1 MALLKVI
8 GTWLLLCDSYVL
20 NDLIPDQWLNAICFP
35 LDMQIQQA
43 NSTAYHAAMQISD
56 SLEKLKLVK
65 FVREKVESDLGD
77 TFQTLY
83 RNNSM
88 RLEEISKI
96 NEILQ
101 ALVKEAEIIG
111 EQANGNLTMAVENA
125 NRSKDLAG
133 QRKREAQSALDNA
146 TNAHSDTLQASGDA
160 NNALKT
166 AMGFKVSKSFE
177 SSCSFGASSLCEWYL
192 VQCKYWAWL
201 SRCFSLYL
209 SWTRVFWKASRSQFS
224 G

>member
-1 MALLKVI
+1 M
-8 GTWLLLCDSYVL
+8 WLLFCDSHVL
-20 NDLIPDQWLNAICFP
+20 MDLISDRWLNAICFP
-35 LDMQIQQA
+35 LDMQIQLA

-56 SLEKLKLVK
+56 SLEKTKARYICQRKIEL
-65 FVREKVESDLGD
+65 DLGD

-88 RLEEISKI
+88 RLEEISKM
-96 NEILQ
+96 NEIFQ
-101 ALVKEAEIIG
+101 ALVKIAEIIG
-111 EQANGNLTMAVENA
+111 EQANGNLTMAVETA

-177 SSCSFGASSLCEWYL
+177 SSCSFGAISLCE
-192 VQCKYWAWL
+192 
-201 SRCFSLYL
+201 
-209 SWTRVFWKASRSQFS
+209 
-224 G
+224 

>member
-1 MALLKVI
+1 
-8 GTWLLLCDSYVL
+8 
-20 NDLIPDQWLNAICFP
+20 
-35 LDMQIQQA
+35 MQIQQA

-111 EQANGNLTMAVENA
+111 KQANGNLTMAVENA

-192 VQCKYWAWL
+192 VQCKY
-201 SRCFSLYL
+201 
-209 SWTRVFWKASRSQFS
+209 
-224 G
+224 

>member
-65 FVREKVESDLGD
+65 FVREKVESGLGD

-88 RLEEISKI
+88 RLEKISKI

-101 ALVKEAEIIG
+101 ALVKEAEMIG

-209 SWTRVFWKASRSQFS
+209 SWTRVFWRAPRSQFS

>member
-1 MALLKVI
+1 MALLEVI

-20 NDLIPDQWLNAICFP
+20 NDLIPDQWVNAICFP

-111 EQANGNLTMAVENA
+111 KQANGNLTMAVENA

-192 VQCKYWAWL
+192 VQC
-201 SRCFSLYL
+201 
-209 SWTRVFWKASRSQFS
+209 
-224 G
+224 

>member
-1 MALLKVI
+1 MTLTL
-8 GTWLLLCDSYVL
+8 WF
-20 NDLIPDQWLNAICFP
+20 ICFERFDTRSVAQCNFFP

-56 SLEKLKLVK
+56 SLEKLNLVT
-65 FVREKVESDLGD
+65 FVRKKVESDLGD

-201 SRCFSLYL
+201 SRRFSLYL
-209 SWTRVFWKASRSQFS
+209 SWTRVFWKASRSKFS

>member
-1 MALLKVI
+1 MALLEVI

-56 SLEKLKLVK
+56 SLEKLKLVT
-65 FVREKVESDLGD
+65 FVRVKVESDLGD

-96 NEILQ
+96 NEIFQ
-101 ALVKEAEIIG
+101 ALVKEVEIIG

-201 SRCFSLYL
+201 SRRFSLYL
-209 SWTRVFWKASRSQFS
+209 SWTRIFWKASRSKFS

>member
-1 MALLKVI
+1 MALLEVI

-111 EQANGNLTMAVENA
+111 KQANGNLTMAVENA

-192 VQCKYWAWL
+192 VQC
-201 SRCFSLYL
+201 
-209 SWTRVFWKASRSQFS
+209 
-224 G
+224 